1 MPFNLKHTSTEL
13 AQEPGRKRNAL
24 TSISNAQV
32 GKKTKAGS
40 VMDRLHVCIFRV
52 TDCAADMWRRFEGTV
67 VPLWQVQFYYDGKP
81 NLLYKLAG
89 SFVEFLSDVGAKL
102 NPKASNMEDVLQYYN
117 AKLIESDQSDSDQV
131 GFVPC

>member
-1 MPFNLKHTSTEL
+1 M
-13 AQEPGRKRNAL
+13 
-24 TSISNAQV
+24 
-32 GKKTKAGS
+32 
-40 VMDRLHVCIFRV
+40 
-52 TDCAADMWRRFEGTV
+52 

-89 SFVEFLSDVGAKL
+89 SFVEFLSDVGAEQ